1 MALEEIEHVNIRKIN
16 LDNAIE
22 IHQVDNLNS
31 YSSLFI
37 VNNEVIKIY
46 TDQYDK
52 VKFNIINLKQLIKK
66 KKYLSKIKELVL
78 PNQLINKENQVIGFT
93 MPYIKGLTLEEIIDN
108 KLYTKEQIKEIFLK
122 ILKVIDELETLPFNF
137 CLADLHEKNVIVDST
152 TSINLIDCDGFVVDN
167 NQMLIDNKII
177 MGKYLNRNYTTEELK
192 NINTS
197 GDYVCL
203 LCMIINYLF
212 KNRFSNIEEIN
223 EFNKYIHDEYLDNLI
238 HRTLNI
244 KKFKLTKIDIETLFN
259 NINYY
264 QENLKIYN
272 DNARE
277 KLKKELLRVRK
288 MKPVK

>member
-197 GDYVCL
+197 GDYVWL

-272 DNARE
+272 DNVRE

>member
-137 CLADLHEKNVIVDST
+137 CLAD
-152 TSINLIDCDGFVVDN
+152 
-167 NQMLIDNKII
+167 
-177 MGKYLNRNYTTEELK
+177 Y
-192 NINTS
+192 
-197 GDYVCL
+197 
-203 LCMIINYLF
+203 
-212 KNRFSNIEEIN
+212 
-223 EFNKYIHDEYLDNLI
+223 
-238 HRTLNI
+238 
-244 KKFKLTKIDIETLFN
+244 
-259 NINYY
+259 
-264 QENLKIYN
+264 
-272 DNARE
+272 
-277 KLKKELLRVRK
+277 
-288 MKPVK
+288 MKRM

>member
-1 MALEEIEHVNIRKIN
+1 M
-16 LDNAIE
+16 
-22 IHQVDNLNS
+22 
-31 YSSLFI
+31 
-37 VNNEVIKIY
+37 
-46 TDQYDK
+46 
-52 VKFNIINLKQLIKK
+52 
-66 KKYLSKIKELVL
+66 LSR
-78 PNQLINKENQVIGFT
+78 
-93 MPYIKGLTLEEIIDN
+93 
-108 KLYTKEQIKEIFLK
+108 
-122 ILKVIDELETLPFNF
+122 
-137 CLADLHEKNVIVDST
+137 LHEKNVIVDST

-272 DNARE
+272 DNVRE
-277 KLKKELLRVRK
+277 KLKKELLRVRE
-288 MKPVK
+288 MKPIK